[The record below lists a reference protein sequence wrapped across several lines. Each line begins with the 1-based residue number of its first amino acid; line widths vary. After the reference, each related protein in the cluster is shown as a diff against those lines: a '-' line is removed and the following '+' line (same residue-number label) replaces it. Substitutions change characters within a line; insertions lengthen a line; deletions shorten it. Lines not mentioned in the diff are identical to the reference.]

1 MWQQLWGQ
9 RQGIQHC
16 VQSPSQSFV
25 KVWGVVSVGAAW
37 IGVGYGKMRREEW
50 ETVDHVFEEFF
61 CKYE

>member
-1 MWQQLWGQ
+1 M
-9 RQGIQHC
+9 
-16 VQSPSQSFV
+16 